1 MTLLYQ
7 YPVRHTSPYSYQFRQ
22 FPESP
27 KEHITEELLLDD
39 LSKISNLSTSQ
50 FKQKFCHIVGVPP
63 RTYINEKKVNYAKKL
78 LLQGDSVTNKRSC
91 PTVCWQDSFSYTLT
105 F

>member
-1 MTLLYQ
+1 MTPL
-7 YPVRHTSPYSYQFRQ
+7 
-22 FPESP
+22 EENM
-27 KEHITEELLLDD
+27 KKTERIQQEM
-39 LSKISNLSTSQ
+39 
-50 FKQKFCHIVGVPP
+50 F
-63 RTYINEKKVNYAKKL
+63 YINEKKVNYAKKL